1 MSDDLALR
9 IATSAEQHI
18 HPGVVVG
25 NRVLPFGTPDGRAVT
40 SRVPSLMSSFL
51 VPQHESVVRVAPGA
65 IANVAALL
73 VVIVPDAPRLNEPW
87 STRIFPLWR

>member
-1 MSDDLALR
+1 
-9 IATSAEQHI
+9 
-18 HPGVVVG
+18 
-25 NRVLPFGTPDGRAVT
+25 
-40 SRVPSLMSSFL
+40 MSSFL